1 MHAVTWGKIERI
13 NNIRSGAIALTKH
26 RGNGTMAQVTT
37 ISKSWHW
44 QRTLR
49 RAATTAGVALGG
61 ALASGLA
68 VGYIVAV
75 TLTRPHKPGP
85 QDDYVMTPYET
96 GADFEPITIPSTY
109 AEYEI
114 QGWWFP
120 RPESNRVVICC
131 SGYRGTKSELIGI
144 ATFLWRAGFNVL
156 LFDYNGHGSG
166 RGAPVTLGYREMHD
180 FMDAL
185 DYTKRRLPNAR
196 IGVFGA
202 SMGASLAILGAALHP
217 EILAVVADSPFAT
230 HTDVVTHNVERVVRL
245 PSRPFVRIADEFLY
259 RMAGYRGSDV
269 EPIRAVAAI
278 SPRPLLLFHG
288 TADRV
293 TPVEQ
298 GIRVY
303 EAAGEP
309 KELVLGEGADHCG
322 TYFLDRPAYS
332 KSVIAFFSEAL
343 DATMPSEATAIAQQQ
358 DSSTEAAV

>member
-1 MHAVTWGKIERI
+1 VK
-13 NNIRSGAIALTKH
+13 
-26 RGNGTMAQVTT
+26 
-37 ISKSWHW
+37 
-44 QRTLR
+44 
-49 RAATTAGVALGG
+49 RAATAASVVLGG
-61 ALASGLA
+61 ALASGVG

-75 TLTRPHKPGP
+75 TLTRPRKPGP
-85 QDDYVMTPYET
+85 LDDYVMTPYET
-96 GADFEPITIPSTY
+96 GADFEPVTIPSTY
-109 AEYEI
+109 GAYEI

-131 SGYRGTKSELIGI
+131 SGYRGTKSELLGI

-185 DYTKRRLPNAR
+185 DYTKRCLPDAR

-202 SMGASLAILGAALHP
+202 SMGASLAILGAARHP

-230 HTDVVTHNVERVVRL
+230 HTDVVSYNVQRVVRL
-245 PSRPFVRIADEFLY
+245 PGGPFVRIADEFLY
-259 RMAGYRGSDV
+259 HMAGYRGSDV
-269 EPIRAVAAI
+269 APVNAVAAI
-278 SPRPLLLFHG
+278 SPRPLLMFHG

-293 TPVEQ
+293 IPVEQ
-298 GIRVY
+298 SIRVY
-303 EAAGEP
+303 KAAGEP

-332 KSVIAFFSEAL
+332 KRVIAFFSQAL
-343 DATMPSEATAIAQQQ
+343 GAASPAKAAVIAHEQGG
-358 DSSTEAAV
+358 SAEAAI